1 MLLIDF
7 TLNFVLLTVI
17 IIWGEKLFC
26 QSKIIYNI
34 TPFAMFEHHIKLQ
47 TKWLA
52 NFVII
57 YSPSFVPNLYGFLY
71 TVEKKKTFE
80 KDIYKKSL
88 FSVHAIKVEGVR
100 FWTKHV
106 QKQLKNS

>member
-7 TLNFVLLTVI
+7 TLNVVFLTVI

-26 QSKIIYNI
+26 QSKIIDNV

-47 TKWLA
+47 TEWLA

-57 YSPSFVPNLYGFLY
+57 YSPSFVPNLYGFFS
-71 TVEKKKTFE
+71 TVEK
-80 KDIYKKSL
+80 
-88 FSVHAIKVEGVR
+88 
-100 FWTKHV
+100 
-106 QKQLKNS
+106 N